1 MDKAHIIAEIKRTAA
16 ANGGMAL
23 GRERFF
29 HETGIKQADW
39 IGRYW
44 VRWGDAIREA
54 GYEPNRLQ
62 VRYPEEMLLERYIG
76 LMRELGRFPV
86 NAELL
91 MKERSD
97 ETFPSHGTF
106 ARLGSKQKLAAK
118 LLEYCALR
126 SGYEDVVTLCDGMVK
141 GTPPVHRSKEADAQ
155 FGFVYLIRSGRYYKV
170 GHSNAGGRREREL
183 AIQLPEKTKTVHA
196 IRTDDPAGIE
206 GYWHKRFEAKRKNG
220 EWFELSSGDVA
231 AFTRRKFM

>member
-155 FGFVYLIRSGRYYKV
+155 FGFVYLIRSGRFIK
-170 GHSNAGGRREREL
+170 L
-183 AIQLPEKTKTVHA
+183 AIATPSGGVNANWPFSYQRKQ
-196 IRTDDPAGIE
+196 
-206 GYWHKRFEAKRKNG
+206 KRFTQSVPTILPALRDTGTSDLRQSGRTVNG
-220 EWFELSSGDVA
+220 SSCRA
-231 AFTRRKFM
+231 ET